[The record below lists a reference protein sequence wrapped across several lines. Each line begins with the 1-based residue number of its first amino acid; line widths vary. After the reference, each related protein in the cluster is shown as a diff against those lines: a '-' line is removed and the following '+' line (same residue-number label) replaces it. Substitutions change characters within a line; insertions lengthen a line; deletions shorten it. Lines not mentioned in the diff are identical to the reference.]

1 MKYLWTEDMGA
12 GLHFWKLVSQLFFDN
27 EIVIENKYLNIRI
40 VLDVVSQRLK
50 LEARRC
56 GF

>member
-40 VLDVVSQRLK
+40 VLGVVSQRLK

-56 GF
+56 GC